1 MTTQTDDIKKLWNRA
16 KALDEAIQEYRS
28 IDTER
33 AWQQTWQRCQSSQ
46 RRGFTFYLLR
56 IAAILIL
63 PLLISTLTLGYLYIN
78 DHRQSQAVAY
88 LEATSAP
95 GIVTQ
100 ITLPDSSKVWLNSGS
115 RLRYPSRFVGME
127 RNVILQGEGYFEVQS
142 DRQHPFYVATS
153 DGFRV
158 MAHGTKFNVN
168 AYADDALI
176 EATLE
181 QGAVDILIGHQRE
194 TLSPGE
200 QAIFNKEALTMEIQQ
215 VQVDV
220 TTAWREGK
228 LIFRN
233 ATMKEITKQLA
244 RRYNVDI
251 NLHDESRTP
260 QRFRATFTNESLPQI
275 LDYLRMSAPIRW
287 SSTTVKQQ
295 TDDTFSRQQYDIWVK

>member
-33 AWQQTWQRCQSSQ
+33 AWQQTWQRYQRSQ

-78 DHRQSQAVAY
+78 DHRQSQAIAY

-127 RNVILQGEGYFEVQS
+127 RNVTLQGEGYFEVQS
-142 DRQHPFYVATS
+142 DQQHPFYVATT

-168 AYADDALI
+168 AYADDELI

-181 QGAVDILIGHQRE
+181 QGAVDILIGLQRE

-200 QAIFNKEALTMEIQQ
+200 ANISPRQCPSSSSRLFAMKSISLRSRKAAILLHLMLFPYIKFSKNLTFQLTQ
-215 VQVDV
+215 GS
-220 TTAWREGK
+220 RETMRK
-228 LIFRN
+228 VRN
-233 ATMKEITKQLA
+233 NLA
-244 RRYNVDI
+244 RV
-251 NLHDESRTP
+251 E
-260 QRFRATFTNESLPQI
+260 
-275 LDYLRMSAPIRW
+275 IR
-287 SSTTVKQQ
+287 
-295 TDDTFSRQQYDIWVK
+295 RN

>member
-33 AWQQTWQRCQSSQ
+33 AWQQTWRRCQSSQ

-63 PLLISTLTLGYLYIN
+63 PLLISTITFAYLYIN
-78 DHRQSQAVAY
+78 DNRQPQAIAY

-127 RNVILQGEGYFEVQS
+127 RNVTLQGEGYFEVQS
-142 DRQHPFYVATS
+142 DRQHPFYVATT
-153 DGFRV
+153 DELRV

-168 AYADDALI
+168 AYADDELI

-215 VQVDV
+215 VHVDV

>member
-46 RRGFTFYLLR
+46 RKGFTFYLLR

-63 PLLISTLTLGYLYIN
+63 PLLISTLTLGYLYI
-78 DHRQSQAVAY
+78 QANHTPQEIAY

-100 ITLPDSSKVWLNSGS
+100 ITLPDNSKVWLNSGS
-115 RLRYPSRFVGME
+115 TLRYPARFMGDE
-127 RNVILQGEGYFEVQS
+127 RNITLQGEGYFEVQS
-142 DRQHPFYVATS
+142 DREHPFYVATS

-168 AYADDALI
+168 AYADDELI

-200 QAIFNKEALTMEIQQ
+200 QAIFDKNTSTMHTQKA
-215 VQVDV
+215 QVDV
-220 TTAWREGK
+220 KTAWREGK

-233 ATMKEITKQLA
+233 ATLKEITKQLA

-275 LDYLRMSAPIRW
+275 LDYLRMSAPIQW
-287 SSTTVKQQ
+287 SSTQGKQQ
-295 TDDTFSRQQYDIWVK
+295 TDDTYSRQRYDVWVK

>member
-1 MTTQTDDIKKLWNRA
+1 
-16 KALDEAIQEYRS
+16 
-28 IDTER
+28 
-33 AWQQTWQRCQSSQ
+33 
-46 RRGFTFYLLR
+46 
-56 IAAILIL
+56 
-63 PLLISTLTLGYLYIN
+63 
-78 DHRQSQAVAY
+78 
-88 LEATSAP
+88 
-95 GIVTQ
+95 
-100 ITLPDSSKVWLNSGS
+100 
-115 RLRYPSRFVGME
+115 ME

-142 DRQHPFYVATS
+142 DRQHPFYVATT
-153 DGFRV
+153 DGLRV

-168 AYADDALI
+168 AYADDELI

-215 VQVDV
+215 AQVDV
-220 TTAWREGK
+220 ETAWREGK

-287 SSTTVKQQ
+287 SVTTVKQQ
-295 TDDTFSRQQYDIWVK
+295 TDYTFSHQQYDIWVK

>member
-1 MTTQTDDIKKLWNRA
+1 MTAQTDDIQKLWNRA
-16 KALDEAIQEYRS
+16 KALDEAIHEYRS

-33 AWQQTWQRCQSSQ
+33 AWQQTWQRCQRSRQ
-46 RRGFTFYLLR
+46 RGLSFYLLR

-63 PLLISTLTLGYLYIN
+63 PLLISTLTLGYLYI
-78 DHRQSQAVAY
+78 QANHTPQETAY

-100 ITLPDSSKVWLNSGS
+100 ITLPDNSKVWLNSGS
-115 RLRYPSRFVGME
+115 TLRYPACFVGDE
-127 RNVILQGEGYFEVQS
+127 RNVTLHGEGYFEVQS
-142 DRQHPFYVATS
+142 DREHPFYVTTTE
-153 DGFRV
+153 GLRV

-168 AYADDALI
+168 AYADDEII

-181 QGAVDILIGHQRE
+181 QGAVDVLIGQQRA

-200 QAIFNKEALTMEIQQ
+200 QAIFDKNASIIHIQEA
-215 VQVDV
+215 QVDV
-220 TTAWREGK
+220 ETAWRAGK

-233 ATMKEITKQLA
+233 TTMKEIMKQLA

-251 NLHDESRTP
+251 NLHDESQTP

-287 SSTTVKQQ
+287 SSTQGKQQ
-295 TDDTFSRQQYDIWVK
+295 TDDTYSRQQYDIWVK

>member
-1 MTTQTDDIKKLWNRA
+1 MTAHTDDIQKLWNRA
-16 KALDEAIQEYRS
+16 KALDEAIHEYRS

-33 AWQQTWQRCQSSQ
+33 AWQQTWQRCQRSRQ
-46 RRGFTFYLLR
+46 RGFSFYLLR

-63 PLLISTLTLGYLYIN
+63 PLLISTLTLGYLYI
-78 DHRQSQAVAY
+78 QANHTPQEIAY
-88 LEATSAP
+88 LEASSAP

-127 RNVILQGEGYFEVQS
+127 RNVTLQGEGYFEVQS

-168 AYADDALI
+168 AYADDELI

-181 QGAVDILIGHQRE
+181 QGVDVLDRSATGDLI
-194 TLSPGE
+194 PGE
-200 QAIFNKEALTMEIQQ
+200 QAIFDKNAFTMRIEKAH
-215 VQVDV
+215 VDV
-220 TTAWREGK
+220 KTAWREGK

-251 NLHDESRTP
+251 NLHDESRMP
-260 QRFRATFTNESLPQI
+260 HRFRATFTNESLPQI
-275 LDYLRMSAPIRW
+275 LDYLRMSAPIHW
-287 SSTTVKQQ
+287 SSTQGKQQ
-295 TDDTFSRQQYDIWVK
+295 TDDTYSRQRYDIWIK

>member
-1 MTTQTDDIKKLWNRA
+1 MTAHTDDIQKLWNRA
-16 KALDEAIQEYRS
+16 KALDEAIHEYRS

-33 AWQQTWQRCQSSQ
+33 AWQQTWQRCQRSRQ
-46 RRGFTFYLLR
+46 RGFSFYLLR

-63 PLLISTLTLGYLYIN
+63 PLLISTLTLGYLYI
-78 DHRQSQAVAY
+78 QANLTPQEIAY

-115 RLRYPSRFVGME
+115 RLRYPARFMGDE
-127 RNVILQGEGYFEVQS
+127 RNVTLQGEGYFEVQS
-142 DRQHPFYVATS
+142 DRAHPFYVATTE
-153 DGFRV
+153 GLRV

-168 AYADDALI
+168 AYADDEII

-181 QGAVDILIGHQRE
+181 QGAVDVLIGQQRE
-194 TLSPGE
+194 TLVPGE
-200 QAIFNKEALTMEIQQ
+200 QAIFDKNTSTMHKQKA
-215 VQVDV
+215 QVDV
-220 TTAWREGK
+220 ETAWREGK

-260 QRFRATFTNESLPQI
+260 HRFRATFTNESLPQI
-275 LDYLRMSAPIRW
+275 LEYLRMSAPIRW

-295 TDDTFSRQQYDIWVK
+295 TDDTYSRQRYDVWVK

>member
-1 MTTQTDDIKKLWNRA
+1 MTMQTDDIKKLWNRA

-46 RRGFTFYLLR
+46 RRGFAFYLLR

-63 PLLISTLTLGYLYIN
+63 PLLISTITFAYLYMN
-78 DHRQSQAVAY
+78 DNQQSQAIAY

-115 RLRYPSRFVGME
+115 SLRYPSRFVGME
-127 RNVILQGEGYFEVQS
+127 RNVTLQGEGYFEVQS

-158 MAHGTKFNVN
+158 MAHGTRFNVN
-168 AYADDALI
+168 AYDDDALI

-181 QGAVDILIGHQRE
+181 QGAVDILIGHRRE

-200 QAIFNKEALTMEIQQ
+200 QAIFNKEALSMEIQQ
-215 VQVDV
+215 AQVDV
-220 TTAWREGK
+220 ETAWREGK

-244 RRYNVDI
+244 RRYNVNI
-251 NLHDESRTP
+251 NLHDESQTP

-287 SSTTVKQQ
+287 SATTVKQQ
-295 TDDTFSRQQYDIWVK
+295 TDDTFSRQHYDVWVK